1 MKLPAIAML
10 LTAALPALSA
20 HRLYDFEAA
29 WEGEEW
35 QSPDPES
42 QVVRIA
48 DRFATSGKRAIEL
61 ESKGSAFVPE
71 LKGLVWDNDWEHFE
85 FLSFDLVNPMPHKLR
100 IKVFFGEDNGYA
112 FWVDA
117 PAMSAKRYVNRIK
130 FPKFARRN
138 NIIYLSFSTDVK
150 QDCSFVVDRIELLKD
165 GEIEIYD
172 RGKKGKEKMK
182 GEKLVQD
189 LPEFAQAMK
198 DESRRWIETRCDAAL
213 KEIAAVGLPA
223 ALEKALTDRTRELR
237 KQAKE
242 MEESVWYEA
251 ESLPLAIARAKA
263 TASRRESYS
272 RGKDAPFMV
281 FTAHAQ
287 EKVFPR
293 EKDATLFDDTEVMLS
308 LGLNEKE
315 SFQVVV
321 EPIDDRMRDVTVEVG
336 DLVSEDG
343 AKIPSSQIDCDLVAF
358 VRTVRKTDTCLDYV
372 GWHPDPLI
380 QSPRPVDVVVGDRQ
394 SWMVRVRALASD
406 KPGVYRGN
414 ISVKSAGNAPVEI
427 PLVAKVRPFTL
438 PNHAPIPTSITY
450 EGFGTSKM
458 TSDPERWKTLRFQHA
473 DMLADHLINVDD
485 IYRSPDPKG
494 KKAIDWEVVEY
505 LEKKGQLV
513 GINLGYFY
521 GSGDA
526 HIESFRPNYE
536 KAKDLGL
543 LDKVYIYGFDERPSG
558 EYKYIQQACEK
569 FKKLYPEV
577 MVMVTAQ
584 DHSYG
589 FDPPMK
595 DLTAWCPI
603 INRFNPVLAEKAR
616 AENRRVWWYTCNWPR
631 YPYPDVYVDYP
642 GTDLRMLLG
651 AMAYK
656 YKPDGFLYFHS
667 VIWTKEDRE
676 HGIDSYPYTRWNP
689 WNFVSTNGDGSL
701 FDIDGEG
708 RLVATLRTESYR
720 DGLED
725 LAALMVLDAT
735 REAAL
740 AEGSAK
746 AKAWSATADKA
757 AAAFRALVP
766 ARWKFERDPAKIAA
780 ARLAVDEC
788 LEASP
793 VPAANPWKGGMGIWG
808 LSGNQRNPIKQ

>member
-1 MKLPAIAML
+1 MSAICTCSAF
-10 LTAALPALSA
+10 SA
-20 HRLYDFEAA
+20 HLLYDFEES
-29 WEGEEW
+29 WEAEEW
-35 QSPDPES
+35 QSADHSS
-42 QVVRIA
+42 QSVKVV
-48 DRFATSGKRAIEL
+48 DRFATSGGRAL
-61 ESKGSAFVPE
+61 EFSSKGSVFFPE

-85 FLSFDLVNPMPHKLR
+85 YLSFDLVNPMPHKLR
-100 IKVFFGEDNGYA
+100 LKVFIGEDNGYA
-112 FWVDA
+112 FWIDA

-130 FPKFARRN
+130 FPKFARKN
-138 NIIYLSFSTDVK
+138 NIIYLSFSLPLK
-150 QDCSFVVDRIELLKD
+150 EDCTFTVDRIELLRD
-165 GEIEIYD
+165 DEMEIYD
-172 RGKKGKEKMK
+172 RGRKGKGKMK
-182 GEKLVQD
+182 GDRLVKD
-189 LPEFAQAMK
+189 IPEFEQAMK
-198 DESRRWIETRCDAAL
+198 DESRRYIETRCDNSLRELAAA
-213 KEIAAVGLPA
+213 KLPE
-223 ALEKALTDRTRELR
+223 ALEKAIADRVRDLR

-242 MEESVWYEA
+242 GGEPVWYET
-251 ESLPLAIARAKA
+251 ENLPRTLERAKA
-263 TASRRESYS
+263 TAARRETYS

-281 FTAHAQ
+281 FLAHPQ
-287 EKVFPR
+287 KKVFPR
-293 EKDATLFDDTEVMLS
+293 EKDAALVDAKEAVIS

-315 SFQVVV
+315 SVQVVV
-321 EPIDDRMRDVTVEVG
+321 EPVEDRLRNVTVKVG
-336 DLVSEDG
+336 DLVSESG
-343 AKIPSSQIDCDLVAF
+343 AKIPSSQIECDLVAF
-358 VRTVRKTDTCLDYV
+358 VKTVRKTDACLDYV

-380 QSPRPVDVVVGDRQ
+380 KNPRPVDVVVGDRQ
-394 SWMVRVRALASD
+394 SWMVRVRTLPGD
-406 KPGVYRGN
+406 KPGVYRGDVVVG
-414 ISVKSAGNAPVEI
+414 SDGRSDVKI
-427 PLVAKVRPFTL
+427 PLTAKVRPFTL

-521 GSGDA
+521 SGKDS

-536 KAKDLGL
+536 KAKELGL
-543 LDKVYIYGFDERPSG
+543 LDKVYIYGFDERPSR
-558 EYKYIQQACEK
+558 EYPWIQEACEK
-569 FKKLYPEV
+569 FKKAYPEV

-589 FDPPMK
+589 FNPPMK

-603 INRFNPVLAEKAR
+603 INRFNPPLAKKAH
-616 AENRRVWWYTCNWPR
+616 AEGRRVWWYTCNWPR

-642 GTDLRMLLG
+642 GTDLRMMLG
-651 AMAYK
+651 LMAYK

-701 FDIDGEG
+701 FDIDGDG

-725 LAALMVLDAT
+725 LAALMILDAT
-735 REAAL
+735 REAAV
-740 AEGSAK
+740 AEGSEK
-746 AKAWSATADKA
+746 AKEWAKRAEKVAASALN
-757 AAAFRALVP
+757 LVA
-766 ARWKFERDPAKIAA
+766 ARWNFERDPKKISAYRA
-780 ARLAVDEC
+780 TVDEC
-788 LEASP
+788 LEACP
-793 VPAANPWKGGMGIWG
+793 VPAANPWKNGMGIWG
-808 LSGNQRNPIKQ
+808 LDGNPRNPGK